1 MSNEITAKEHIG
13 VLCTAQMHVDSAC
26 SKTVNVPA
34 NFSFDEFKELYVMA
48 FEGGAKGCT
57 TYRPAGNYD
66 EPIKAAEAEK
76 AADEAEQR
84 EQPEACGWDPVTGAR
99 TGSCAEN

>member
-1 MSNEITAKEHIG
+1 MGLGDFISDIFGSKNTSTA
-13 VLCTAQMHVDSAC
+13 TAPKVDPKAYQYGG
-26 SKTVNVPA
+26 TP
-34 NFSFDEFKELYVMA
+34 
-48 FEGGAKGCT
+48 GGAKGCT

-84 EQPEACGWDPVTGAR
+84 EQPEACGWDPITGAR
-99 TGSCAEN
+99 TGACAEN